1 MFFRKKEP
9 NILRGRLDN
18 PLIDVVDVK
27 GVNDQQGDLFKI
39 TCDII
44 KDVPATD
51 IENYKDAL
59 TLISQGYEKILK
71 INTRLDKALKKA
83 EKDAEKTEAAEKLE
97 KEPDFIESEPK

>member
-9 NILRGRLDN
+9 DTLRGRIDN
-18 PLIDVVDVK
+18 PLLQVVDVK

-83 EKDAEKTEAAEKLE
+83 EKEAEKSEADEKAE
-97 KEPDFIESEPK
+97 KEPDFIESDLK